1 MAVEASEFPTLT
13 VAHWQRDIV
22 AGLVVGL
29 LVLPICLAAGVLVFG
44 PLGPAYVAEGA
55 AAGLYGAIA
64 AGAVA
69 ALVATSSFA
78 ITCPRGSPALILASL
93 IAALIANP
101 AFAGNPRL
109 VIGAAALCVFLAG
122 LWQILFG
129 LFRVAAII
137 KFTPHP
143 VFAGF
148 VNGAALLIIKAQ
160 ITPFFFDSATSS
172 LALPSHPLV
181 LVFVLALALLAIFHS
196 ALVKKLALPPALTKA
211 PGTIVAFALGI
222 LVYHLAKWIQPTL
235 DLGPTIG
242 KPAIKLAS
250 PLIQAL
256 QPANA
261 AQLWS
266 VGWSILLV
274 SLVLA
279 LVASL
284 ETLMS
289 LRVAQSIADLEVH
302 PLRDLAA
309 QGCGN
314 CASALVVPVASAVTP
329 NLLTPAYRV
338 GGRTRLTGIAAA
350 VVILIVGVLL
360 SDAMAAVPNAVL
372 SAVLLAV
379 GVMML
384 DAWSFRLLGQVLHK
398 SSPLGWQRALYD
410 LIVVAVVMGVTV
422 MTTVVM
428 GVIVGCLMSG
438 IIFVI
443 NMSRPVV
450 RRRILG
456 GEFFSKRIRSAED
469 MEILQRAG
477 ERRTVLQLEGVLFFG
492 NAEDLAR
499 EVKDLFSCADMIA
512 LDMRAITDIDVS
524 GANILNTLVRRSR
537 LHGKH
542 LFFCN
547 VPPPQMAIV
556 RDLFDSAAAA
566 DAAIKPDL
574 ETTLE
579 WMEDETLRGNFDSR
593 GQAAMLAL
601 DEIDFFDGV
610 PKQDLEQLRQL
621 LKLREFK
628 AGEAICREGDPGD
641 KMWLLVKGSVS
652 VRLDVADNRVS
663 RRITSLTRG
672 TVFGEMAL
680 IEGAPRSA
688 TIVADEDV
696 ACYELN
702 DKDFG
707 LLLREKPAIA
717 ATVMRNTARELARR
731 LRRTSEDLRQATS

>member
-1 MAVEASEFPTLT
+1 MAVDASEFPILT
-13 VAHWQRDIV
+13 VGHWQRDIV

-29 LVLPICLAAGVLVFG
+29 LALPICLAAGVLVFG

-64 AGAVA
+64 AGTIA
-69 ALVATSSFA
+69 ALIATSSFA
-78 ITCPRGSPALILASL
+78 ITCPRGSPSLVLASL

-101 AFAGNPRL
+101 VFAGNPRL

-122 LWQILFG
+122 VWQILFG
-129 LFRVAAII
+129 LFRVAGII

-160 ITPFFFDSATSS
+160 IKPFFVDSASSS
-172 LALPSHPLV
+172 LGLPSHPLV
-181 LVFVLALALLAIFHS
+181 LAFVFSLALLAIFHGS
-196 ALVKKLALPPALTKA
+196 MVKKLGLPPTLAKV

-222 LVYHLAKWIQPTL
+222 LVYHLAKWIEPTL

-242 KPAIKLAS
+242 KPAITLAS
-250 PLIQAL
+250 PLFHAL

-261 AQLWS
+261 GQLWT
-266 VGWSILLV
+266 VGWSIVLV

-279 LVASL
+279 LVTSL

-289 LRVAQSIADLEVH
+289 LRLAQSIADHDVH
-302 PLRDLAA
+302 PMRDLAA

-314 CASALVVPVASAVTP
+314 CVSALFVPVASAVTP
-329 NLLTPAYRV
+329 NLLVTAYRA
-338 GGRTRLTGIAAA
+338 GGRTRLTGLVAAA
-350 VVILIVGVLL
+350 VIFVVGVLL
-360 SDAMAAVPNAVL
+360 SDVTAVVPNAVL

-379 GVMML
+379 GVMMF
-384 DAWSFRLLGQVLHK
+384 DGWSFRLLGQVMRK

-410 LIVVAVVMGVTV
+410 VIVVVVVMGVTA

-428 GVIVGCLMSG
+428 GVIAGCLMSG
-438 IIFVI
+438 IIFII

-456 GEFFSKRIRSAED
+456 GDFSSKRIRSADD
-469 MEILQRAG
+469 MALLQRAG

-499 EVKDLFSCADMIA
+499 EVKDLFSRADMIA

-542 LFFCN
+542 LLFCN
-547 VPPPQMAIV
+547 VPAAQMAIV
-556 RDLFDSAAAA
+556 QDLFDSTEAAA
-566 DAAIKPDL
+566 AAIKPDL

-579 WMEDETLRGNFDSR
+579 WMEDETLRGSFDS
-593 GQAAMLAL
+593 GSQAAMLTL
-601 DEIDFFDGV
+601 DEIDFFEGV
-610 PKQDLEQLRQL
+610 PKQDLEQLRPL

-628 AGEAICREGDPGD
+628 AGESICREGDPGD

-652 VRLDVADNRVS
+652 VRLDVADNRIS

-688 TIVADEDV
+688 TIIADEDV

-702 DKDFG
+702 DTDFS

-731 LRRTSEDLRQATS
+731 LRRTSEDLRHATS

>member
-1 MAVEASEFPTLT
+1 M
-13 VAHWQRDIV
+13 
-22 AGLVVGL
+22 
-29 LVLPICLAAGVLVFG
+29 LA
-44 PLGPAYVAEGA
+44 
-55 AAGLYGAIA
+55 
-64 AGAVA
+64 
-69 ALVATSSFA
+69 
-78 ITCPRGSPALILASL
+78 
-93 IAALIANP
+93 
-101 AFAGNPRL
+101 
-109 VIGAAALCVFLAG
+109 
-122 LWQILFG
+122 
-129 LFRVAAII
+129 
-137 KFTPHP
+137 
-143 VFAGF
+143 
-148 VNGAALLIIKAQ
+148 
-160 ITPFFFDSATSS
+160 
-172 LALPSHPLV
+172 
-181 LVFVLALALLAIFHS
+181 FVLALALLAIFHGT
-196 ALVKKLALPPALTKA
+196 LVKKLGLPPALAKV

-242 KPAIKLAS
+242 KLSIKLSS

-256 QPANA
+256 QPANS
-261 AQLWS
+261 AQLWP

-289 LRVAQSIADLEVH
+289 LRVAQSIADHEVH
-302 PLRDLAA
+302 PMRDLTA

-314 CASALVVPVASAVTP
+314 CVSALIAPIASAVTP
-329 NLLTPAYRV
+329 NLLITAYRV

-350 VVILIVGVLL
+350 AVILIVGVLL
-360 SDAMAAVPNAVL
+360 SDVMAAVPNAVL

-379 GVMML
+379 GVTMF
-384 DAWSFRLLGQVLHK
+384 DAWSFQLLGQVMRK

-410 LIVVAVVMGVTV
+410 LIVVSVVMGVTA

-428 GVIVGCLMSG
+428 GVIAGCLVSG

-450 RRRILG
+450 RRRSFG

-469 MEILQRAG
+469 MEVLQRAG
-477 ERRTVLQLEGVLFFG
+477 ERRAVLQLEGVLFFG
-492 NAEDLAR
+492 NADDLAR
-499 EVKDLFSCADMIA
+499 EVKDLFSRADMVA
-512 LDMRAITDIDVS
+512 LDMRAISDIDVS
-524 GANILNTLVRRSR
+524 GANILSTLVRRSN
-537 LHGKH
+537 LHGKR

-547 VPPPQMAIV
+547 VPPAQMAIV
-556 RDLFDSAAAA
+556 QDMFNGADAAN
-566 DAAIKPDL
+566 AAIKPDL

-579 WMEDETLRGNFDSR
+579 WMEDETLRANIDSR
-593 GQAAMLAL
+593 GQTAMLAL
-601 DEIDFFDGV
+601 DQIDFFDGV
-610 PKQDLEQLRQL
+610 PKQDVEQLRQL

-628 AGEAICREGDPGD
+628 TGEAICREGDPGD

-702 DKDFG
+702 DKDFD

-731 LRRTSEDLRQATS
+731 LRRTSEDLRHATS

>member
-1 MAVEASEFPTLT
+1 MAVEASEFHTLT
-13 VAHWQRDIV
+13 IGHWQRDIV
-22 AGLVVGL
+22 AGLVVG
-29 LVLPICLAAGVLVFG
+29 VLALPFCLAAGVLVFG

-69 ALVATSSFA
+69 ASIATSSFA
-78 ITCPRGSPALILASL
+78 ITCPRGSPALVLASL
-93 IAALIANP
+93 IATLIVNP
-101 AFAGNPRL
+101 AFARNPQL

-122 LWQILFG
+122 VWQILFG
-129 LFRVAAII
+129 LFRVASVI

-160 ITPFFFDSATSS
+160 ITPFFFDSASSS

-181 LVFVLALALLAIFHS
+181 LAFVLALALLAIFHGS
-196 ALVKKLALPPALTKA
+196 LVKKFALPPALAKV
-211 PGTIVAFALGI
+211 PGAIVAFALGI
-222 LVYHLAKWIQPTL
+222 LAYHLAEWLQPTL

-261 AQLWS
+261 AQLWT
-266 VGWSILLV
+266 VGWNILLV

-289 LRVAQSIADLEVH
+289 LRVAQSIADHEVH
-302 PLRDLAA
+302 PTRDLTA

-314 CASALVVPVASAVTP
+314 CVSALVAPVASAVTP
-329 NLLTPAYRV
+329 NLLVVAYRV
-338 GGRTRLTGIAAA
+338 GGRSRLTGIVAAA
-350 VVILIVGVLL
+350 VILIVGVLL
-360 SDAMAAVPNAVL
+360 SDVMAAVPNAVL

-379 GVMML
+379 GVMMF
-384 DAWSFRLLGQVLHK
+384 DTWSFRLLGQVIRK
-398 SSPLGWQRALYD
+398 SSPLGWRRALYD
-410 LIVVAVVMGVTV
+410 LIVVAVVMGVTA
-422 MTTVVM
+422 MTTVIV
-428 GVIVGCLMSG
+428 GVIAGCLMSG

-456 GEFFSKRIRSAED
+456 GDFFSKRIRSAED
-469 MEILQRAG
+469 MEILQHTG
-477 ERRTVLQLEGVLFFG
+477 GRRTILQLEGVLFFG

-499 EVKDLFSCADMIA
+499 EVKELFSRADMVA

-524 GANILNTLVRRSR
+524 GANILHTLVQRSR
-537 LHGKH
+537 LHGKR

-547 VPPPQMAIV
+547 VPAAQIAIV
-556 RDLFDSAAAA
+556 RDLFGSADAA
-566 DAAIKPDL
+566 DASIKPDL

-579 WMEDETLRGNFDSR
+579 WMEDETLRANLNSR
-593 GQAAMLAL
+593 GKAAILTL
-601 DEIDFFDGV
+601 DETDFFGGV
-610 PKQDLEQLRQL
+610 PKHDLEQIRQL

-641 KMWLLVKGSVS
+641 RMWLLVKGSVS

-696 ACYELN
+696 ACYELS

-717 ATVMRNTARELARR
+717 ATIMRNTARELARR

>member
-1 MAVEASEFPTLT
+1 MAVEASEFSTLR
-13 VAHWQRDIV
+13 AGRWQRDIV
-22 AGLVVGL
+22 AGLIVGL
-29 LVLPICLAAGVLVFG
+29 LALPICLAAGVLAFS

-55 AAGLYGAIA
+55 AAGLYAAIA

-78 ITCPRGSPALILASL
+78 ITCPRGSPALVLASL

-101 AFAGNPRL
+101 ALAGDTRL

-122 LWQILFG
+122 IWQILFG
-129 LFRVAAII
+129 LFRVAGII

-160 ITPFFFDSATSS
+160 ITPFFFDSASSS

-181 LVFVLALALLAIFHS
+181 LAFVLALALLAIFHS
-196 ALVKKLALPPALTKA
+196 TLVKKLGLPPALAKV
-211 PGTIVAFALGI
+211 PGTIVTFALGI
-222 LVYHLAKWIQPTL
+222 LVYHLAKWFQPTL

-242 KPAIKLAS
+242 ELPINLSS

-261 AQLWS
+261 AQLWP

-279 LVASL
+279 LLASL

-289 LRVAQSIADLEVH
+289 LRVAQSIADHEVH
-302 PLRDLAA
+302 PTRDLTA

-314 CASALVVPVASAVTP
+314 CVAAFVAPVASAVTP
-329 NLLTPAYRV
+329 SLLIAAYRV

-350 VVILIVGVLL
+350 AVILIVGVLL

-379 GVMML
+379 GVMMF
-384 DAWSFRLLGQVLHK
+384 DAWSFQLLGQVMRK

-410 LIVVAVVMGVTV
+410 LIVVAVVMGVTA
-422 MTTVVM
+422 MTTVVT
-428 GVIVGCLMSG
+428 GVIAGCLVSG

-450 RRRILG
+450 RRRISG
-456 GEFFSKRIRSAED
+456 GELFSKRIRSAED

-499 EVKDLFSCADMIA
+499 EVKDLFSRADMVA

-524 GANILNTLVRRSR
+524 GANILSTLVRRSR
-537 LHGKH
+537 QQGKS
-542 LFFCN
+542 LLFCN
-547 VPPPQMAIV
+547 VPPAQMAIV
-556 RDLFDSAAAA
+556 QDLFTGADAA
-566 DAAIKPDL
+566 DAAIKPDM

-579 WMEDETLRGNFDSR
+579 WMEEETLRENFDSR
-593 GQAAMLAL
+593 GQTGMLAL

-610 PKQDLEQLRQL
+610 PKQDLDELRQL

-628 AGEAICREGDPGD
+628 TGEAICREGDPGD

-652 VRLDVADNRVS
+652 VRLDVSDNRVS

-680 IEGAPRSA
+680 IEGAARSA

-702 DKDFG
+702 DKDFD

-731 LRRTSEDLRQATS
+731 LRRTSEDLRHATS

>member
-1 MAVEASEFPTLT
+1 MAVEASEFPILT
-13 VAHWQRDIV
+13 VGHWQRDIV

-29 LVLPICLAAGVLVFG
+29 LALPICLAAGVLVFG

-64 AGAVA
+64 AGTIA

-78 ITCPRGSPALILASL
+78 ITCPRGSPSLVLASL

-101 AFAGNPRL
+101 VFAGNPRL

-122 LWQILFG
+122 VWQILFG
-129 LFRVAAII
+129 LFRVAGII

-160 ITPFFFDSATSS
+160 IKPFFVDSASSS
-172 LALPSHPLV
+172 LGLPSHPLV
-181 LVFVLALALLAIFHS
+181 LAFVFSLALLAIFHGS
-196 ALVKKLALPPALTKA
+196 MVKKLGLPPALAKV

-222 LVYHLAKWIQPTL
+222 LVYHLAKWIEPTL

-250 PLIQAL
+250 PLFHAL

-261 AQLWS
+261 AQLWT
-266 VGWSILLV
+266 VGWSIVLV

-289 LRVAQSIADLEVH
+289 LRMAQSIADHDVH
-302 PLRDLAA
+302 PMRDLAA

-314 CASALVVPVASAVTP
+314 CVSALFVPVASAVTP
-329 NLLTPAYRV
+329 NLLVTAYRV
-338 GGRTRLTGIAAA
+338 GGRTRLTGVVAAA
-350 VVILIVGVLL
+350 VILVVGVLL
-360 SDAMAAVPNAVL
+360 SDVTAVVPNAVL

-379 GVMML
+379 GVMMF
-384 DAWSFRLLGQVLHK
+384 DAWSFRLLGQVMRK
-398 SSPLGWQRALYD
+398 SSPLGWRRALYD
-410 LIVVAVVMGVTV
+410 VIVVAVVMGVTA

-428 GVIVGCLMSG
+428 GVIAGCLMSG
-438 IIFVI
+438 IIFII

-456 GEFFSKRIRSAED
+456 GDFSSKRIRSADD
-469 MEILQRAG
+469 MAILQRAG

-499 EVKDLFSCADMIA
+499 EVKDLFSRADMIA

-547 VPPPQMAIV
+547 VPAAQMAIV
-556 RDLFDSAAAA
+556 QDLFDSTDAAA
-566 DAAIKPDL
+566 AAIKPDL

-579 WMEDETLRGNFDSR
+579 WMEDETLRGSFDS
-593 GQAAMLAL
+593 GSQAAMLTL

-610 PKQDLEQLRQL
+610 PKQDLEQLRPL

-628 AGEAICREGDPGD
+628 AGESICREGDPGD

-652 VRLDVADNRVS
+652 VRLDVADNRIS

-688 TIVADEDV
+688 TIIADEDV

-702 DKDFG
+702 DTDFSV
-707 LLLREKPAIA
+707 LLREKPAIA

>member
-1 MAVEASEFPTLT
+1 MAVEASEFPALREGQ
-13 VAHWQRDIV
+13 WQRDIV

-29 LVLPICLAAGVLVFG
+29 LALPICLAAGVLVFG

-69 ALVATSSFA
+69 AWVATSSFA
-78 ITCPRGSPALILASL
+78 ITCPRGSPSLVLASL

-101 AFAGNPRL
+101 ALAGNPQL

-122 LWQILFG
+122 VWQILFG
-129 LFRVAAII
+129 LFRVASII

-160 ITPFFFDSATSS
+160 IKPFFFDGASSS
-172 LALPSHPLV
+172 LALPNHPLV
-181 LVFVLALALLAIFHS
+181 LTFVLALALLAIFHGF
-196 ALVKKLALPPALTKA
+196 LIKTLRLPPALAKV

-222 LVYHLAKWIQPTL
+222 LVYHLAKWLQPTL
-235 DLGPTIG
+235 DLGPMIG
-242 KPAIKLAS
+242 RPAIELAS

-261 AQLWS
+261 ARLWV
-266 VGWSILLV
+266 VGGSILLV

-289 LRVAQSIADLEVH
+289 LRVAQSLTDHDVH
-302 PLRDLAA
+302 PMRDLAA

-314 CASALVVPVASAVTP
+314 CVSALIAPIASAVTP
-329 NLLTPAYRV
+329 NLLAMAYRV
-338 GGRTRLTGIAAA
+338 GGRTRVTGITAA

-379 GVMML
+379 GVMMF
-384 DAWSFRLLGQVLHK
+384 DAWSLRLLGQVTRK
-398 SSPLGWQRALYD
+398 SSPLGWHRALYD
-410 LIVVAVVMGVTV
+410 LIVVAVVMGVTA

-428 GVIVGCLMSG
+428 GVIAGCLVSG

-456 GEFFSKRIRSAED
+456 SQFFSKRIRSVED

-499 EVKDLFSCADMIA
+499 EVKDLFSRADMVA

-524 GANILNTLVRRSR
+524 GANILSTLVRRSR
-537 LHGKH
+537 LHAKR

-547 VPPPQMAIV
+547 VPPAQMAIV
-556 RDLFDSAAAA
+556 QALFDSADAAA
-566 DAAIKPDL
+566 AAIKPDL

-579 WMEDETLRGNFDSR
+579 WMEDETLRANFDSR

-601 DEIDFFDGV
+601 DEVDLFDGV
-610 PKQDLEQLRQL
+610 PRQDLEQLRQL

-628 AGEAICREGDPGD
+628 TGEVICREGDPGD

-731 LRRTSEDLRQATS
+731 LRRTSEDLRHATS